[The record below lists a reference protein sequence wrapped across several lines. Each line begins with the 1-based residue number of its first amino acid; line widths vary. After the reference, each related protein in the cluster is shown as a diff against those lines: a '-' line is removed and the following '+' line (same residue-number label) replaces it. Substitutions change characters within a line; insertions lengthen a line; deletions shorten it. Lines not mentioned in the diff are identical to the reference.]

1 MVRTGSVR
9 AWAVPVRDASRPAL
23 GHARAPYDGGM
34 TLTAIL
40 PTLRASIPDPLA
52 AGAWP
57 ADTRATTTDVVV
69 DGVSLHGLA
78 LLCSTPCVHTA
89 DGPEPFVVVTT
100 VLDTT
105 TTYDGRRVLV
115 LDAGLARP
123 GAVTWTELRL
133 LGRASVARLVP
144 TVVCDPDK
152 VPLAEVPMPADIG
165 APDLLGVPCADDPRR
180 GLAGRATAGRAGG
193 LS

>member
-1 MVRTGSVR
+1 
-9 AWAVPVRDASRPAL
+9 
-23 GHARAPYDGGM
+23 M

-52 AGAWP
+52 ADAWP

-89 DGPEPFVVVTT
+89 DGPEPFVVVTA
-100 VLDTT
+100 VVGTT
-105 TTYDGRRVLV
+105 TTHDGRRLVV
-115 LDAGLARP
+115 LDVGIADGGPARP
-123 GAVTWTELRL
+123 GGARWSELRL

-152 VPLAEVPMPADIG
+152 VPLAEVPMPADVATG
-165 APDLLGVPCADDPRR
+165 DLLGVPCPGGAWRR
-180 GLAGRATAGRAGG
+180 PGR
-193 LS
+193 

>member
-1 MVRTGSVR
+1 
-9 AWAVPVRDASRPAL
+9 
-23 GHARAPYDGGM
+23 M

-57 ADTRATTTDVVV
+57 ADTRATVTDVVV

-89 DGPEPFVVVTT
+89 DGPEPFVVVTS
-100 VLDTT
+100 VVDTT
-105 TTYDGRRVLV
+105 TTHDGRRVLV
-115 LDAGLARP
+115 LDADLATA
-123 GAVTWTELRL
+123 GTTWPELRL

-144 TVVCDPDK
+144 TLVCDPDK

-165 APDLLGVPCADDPRR
+165 APDLLGVPCAGDPRR
-180 GLAGRATAGRAGG
+180 GRARPRVR
-193 LS
+193 